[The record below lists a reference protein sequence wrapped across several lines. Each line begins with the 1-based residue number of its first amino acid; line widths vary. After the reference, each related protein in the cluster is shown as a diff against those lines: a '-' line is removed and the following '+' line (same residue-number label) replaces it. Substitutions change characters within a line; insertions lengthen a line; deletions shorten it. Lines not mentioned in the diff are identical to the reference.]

1 MVGMKKED
9 FKFANV
15 IAFEEGYLK
24 KQSDLPEKERDRPR
38 RKFDFSGRFGAE
50 AGGGLRAEDL
60 AIVRELAFS
69 FSHPLTGRIE
79 CAHDKYADGWDPY
92 VRTVIEPSEFANNV
106 AGYGSHVHHARPV
119 KDIFESDQSYTIGD
133 PADPGSKTVTVLY
146 DDDRDPSEK
155 IFTPNHQCGLGGF
168 AKNDSGDYDAVVPS
182 RRKRKP
188 PDEDIVTGPFMC
200 SGHGLRGGTIYNF
213 ASPSRVDIECLL
225 LGLGLS
231 EPDPSYEPEP
241 LDKFNSPSHAYL
253 DPLTRGSFT
262 FDKTLSDE
270 FNRSDTTPN
279 RANKMYRDMYVAVL
293 DAAKSFHVVPKSE
306 ATALWE
312 LTKMKD
318 GRHPRLSPDAL
329 VALYGRLNGL
339 VFVRTFTVYQNGD
352 PGLRDKDDWYLATED
367 QLLVRFTQGTK
378 ACMYTRIEHQGECKT
393 TEAGDVLTTRC
404 TFADPEYVDKVD
416 IEPEDLGVCV
426 QWNSN
431 LVISKSTHVH
441 DNTTGKETYN
451 CEWYQEKT
459 LKQSPNLDGGSFEVS
474 TPAGI
479 PSCVSVS
486 RVNLLISVRATY
498 SKIVEQDGFPTSD
511 SNQSRT
517 KTMSIPLKVEMK
529 KKDTKF
535 GRVFSGTVSV
545 KELQKS
551 IDYNAVVPD
560 GWFSSSFSANLTY
573 AEVKFSLSVP
583 Q

>member
-24 KQSDLPEKERDRPR
+24 KQSDLPEEERDRPR

-69 FSHPLTGRIE
+69 FSFPLTGRIE

-92 VRTVIEPSEFANNV
+92 VRTVSNPSKFARTS
-106 AGYGSHVHHARPV
+106 AGTGSHVYHARPV

-133 PADPGSKTVTVLY
+133 PADPGSKPVSVLY
-146 DDDRDPSEK
+146 DGHDPSEK
-155 IFTPNHQCGLGGF
+155 LFTSWYQCGLDGF
-168 AKNDSGDYDAVVPS
+168 EKNDSGGYDAVAPS
-182 RRKRKP
+182 KRKRKP
-188 PDEDIVTGPFMC
+188 QDEDIVTGPFMC
-200 SGHGLRGGTIYNF
+200 SEKGIHGGIVNNY

-241 LDKFNSPSHAYL
+241 LDKFINEGHEYS
-253 DPLTRGSFT
+253 DPLSRGSFT
-262 FDKTLSDE
+262 FDHTLSDE
-270 FNRSDTTPN
+270 YDRSDTTHN
-279 RANKMYRDMYVAVL
+279 RGVKICRDMYVAVL

-318 GRHPRLSPDAL
+318 GRHPRLSP
-329 VALYGRLNGL
+329 VALTTLYDKLNGL
-339 VFVRTFTVYQNGD
+339 VFVRTFNVCQNVD
-352 PGLRDKDDWYLATED
+352 PGLRDGDDWYLSSENMILIRATRE
-367 QLLVRFTQGTK
+367 TK
-378 ACMYTRIEHQGECKT
+378 ASRYTRIEHQGKCET
-393 TEAGDVLTTRC
+393 TKEGDVSTTRC
-404 TFADPEYVDKVD
+404 TFADPDYVDKVD
-416 IEPEDLGVCV
+416 IEPEHVGVHV
-426 QWNSN
+426 QWNSH
-431 LVISKSTHVH
+431 LVKSKSTHVY
-441 DNTTGKETYN
+441 DAETGEGTTS

-459 LKQSPNLDGGSFEVS
+459 LKQSNNLDGGSFEVS

-486 RVNLLISVRATY
+486 KVNLLMMVHATY
-498 SKIVEQDGFPTSD
+498 SKIVEQNGFPTSD
-511 SNQSRT
+511 SNQSRI
-517 KTMSIPLKVEMK
+517 KDMRIPLKVEMK

-535 GRVFSGTVSV
+535 GRVFSGTISV
-545 KELQKS
+545 KELQKA

-560 GWFSSSFSANLTY
+560 GWFSSLFSADLTY
-573 AEVKFSLSVP
+573 AEVEFSLSVP